1 MYSSAGGYQY
11 LSCLSRHEMIDYTIL
26 VIEKEKKSLLCIVKQ
41 REDYVKQNNEDI
53 GICERKFYKM
63 ITLHFQIWR

>member
-26 VIEKEKKSLLCIVKQ
+26 VIEKEKKSLLK
-41 REDYVKQNNEDI
+41 
-53 GICERKFYKM
+53 YKG
-63 ITLHFQIWR
+63 